1 MYYPTKLL
9 RRFVSLS
16 RMDGRIRESQR
27 TKWDS
32 ALLRRYVPWG
42 MGVLAWMLAVPAPY
56 AQRLTLTPSLS
67 VGERY
72 DSNIFQDPSG
82 EIDDF
87 ITLVSPGISVD
98 YISTEP
104 TPETKLEFD
113 YRADF
118 EFFADRSDQDQI
130 AHFGFVQFSSQLT
143 RTLTLRVL
151 DRLIITEDPLER
163 EEVRDQNTG
172 LGPASQQTRERT
184 VVNRGDIALDVL
196 LGQRFGLGMLF
207 NSYIADVSDPDDV
220 DEFRYSLGADLGYF
234 TDVRRGSRA
243 TLSYLVTLHN
253 FHSNGGIVREDF
265 VVHNAIAGFRHLF
278 TPTLSGRVAL
288 GYAIVVSDDPEEDG
302 RDAILAALEIKKTF
316 STGEASF
323 LYNRRITS
331 GEDEG
336 GTVLEDTL
344 SVALLTRLGGKT
356 TARLRSDL
364 SFFDFQR
371 VDPSTEGDRW
381 FWSVRPTLSYQ
392 ISRPWGASLGY
403 IYEYT
408 NYTQGDFQNR
418 SDHRLVLA
426 TQLSMRE
433 WLFFELSYRFS
444 ARHVGEGD
452 PVSDATDF
460 DRHQVML
467 TVTARPAFRF

>member
-1 MYYPTKLL
+1 
-9 RRFVSLS
+9 
-16 RMDGRIRESQR
+16 
-27 TKWDS
+27 
-32 ALLRRYVPWG
+32 
-42 MGVLAWMLAVPAPY
+42 MGVLAWMLAVPASY

-72 DSNIFQDPSG
+72 DSNIFQESSG
-82 EIDDF
+82 ETDDF
-87 ITLVSPGISVD
+87 ITLVSPGIRVE
-98 YISTEP
+98 YISMAP
-104 TPETKLEFD
+104 TPDTKLEFD

-118 EFFADRSDQDQI
+118 EFFADESDQNQI

-143 RTLTLRVL
+143 RTLALRVL
-151 DRLIITEDPLER
+151 DRLVITEDPLER

-172 LGPASQQTRERT
+172 LGPTSQQTRDRT
-184 VVNRGDIALDVL
+184 LVNRGDIALDVL
-196 LGQRFGLGMLF
+196 LGQRFGLDMLF

-220 DEFRYSLGADLGYF
+220 DEFRYGLGANLGYF

-243 TLSYLVTLHN
+243 TLSYLVTFHN
-253 FHSNGGIVREDF
+253 FDSNGGIAREDF
-265 VVHNAIAGFRHLF
+265 VVHNASAGFSHLF

-288 GYAIVVSDDPEEDG
+288 GYAIVVSDDPQDDG
-302 RDAILAALEIKKTF
+302 NDAIIAALEIKKTF

-323 LYNRRITS
+323 LYNRRIIS
-331 GEDEG
+331 GEEEG
-336 GTVLEDTL
+336 GSVLDDTF
-344 SVALLTRLGGKT
+344 SVALLTQLGGKT

-364 SFFDFQR
+364 SFFGFQR
-371 VDPSTEGDRW
+371 VTSTGGDRW
-381 FWSVRPTLSYQ
+381 FWSLRPSLSYQ
-392 ISRPWGASLGY
+392 ISRPWGASIGY

-433 WLFFELSYRFS
+433 WLFFELSYRYG
-444 ARHVGEGD
+444 ARRVGDGQPVGD
-452 PVSDATDF
+452 TEDF

-467 TVTARPAFRF
+467 TVTARPSFRF

>member
-1 MYYPTKLL
+1 
-9 RRFVSLS
+9 
-16 RMDGRIRESQR
+16 
-27 TKWDS
+27 
-32 ALLRRYVPWG
+32 
-42 MGVLAWMLAVPAPY
+42 MLAVPVSY

-67 VGERY
+67 VGGRY

-82 EIDDF
+82 EVDDF

-98 YISTEP
+98 YLSTEP

-151 DRLIITEDPLER
+151 DRLIVTEDPLER

-184 VVNRGDIALDVL
+184 LVNRGDIALDVL
-196 LGQRFGLGMLF
+196 LGQRFGLGLLF

-234 TDVRRGSRA
+234 TDVRRGSRV
-243 TLSYLVTLHN
+243 TLGYLVTLHN
-253 FHSNGGIVREDF
+253 FTGNGGVDPDETPAEREARRRREADF

-288 GYAIVVSDDPEEDG
+288 GYAIVVSDDPQEDG
-302 RDAILAALEIKKTF
+302 QDAIIAALEIKKTF

-336 GTVLEDTL
+336 GSILDDTL

-371 VDPSTEGDRW
+371 VTTSGGDRL
-381 FWSVRPTLSYQ
+381 FWSVRPALSYQ
-392 ISRPWGASLGY
+392 ISRPWGASIGY

-408 NYTQGDFQNR
+408 DYTQGDFQNR

-444 ARHVGEGD
+444 ARHVGEGR

-467 TVTARPAFRF
+467 TVTARPSFRF